1 MQDNNNKTEN
11 SYFKSVGL
19 TIKGL
24 KVLLGFSFVATI
36 IAFSIAFCEHRQY
49 TELVDRY
56 DDALVRISQC
66 EVSVSELMNETSYYN
81 SIEYTTTL
89 PLTTETTE
97 YTTAEYEEHTINAA
111 TDPTVNEPA
120 KETQTAKPHT
130 TKEATTKESTTKEST
145 TKVKET
151 SGAYYV
157 TQSGKK
163 YHVASCSYLSKSKI
177 AITMDKIRAEGYSPC
192 SRCIK

>member
-1 MQDNNNKTEN
+1 MQDNDNKTEN
-11 SYFKSVGL
+11 SYFKSAGL

-49 TELVDRY
+49 TELVERY
-56 DDALVRISQC
+56 DDALVGISQC
-66 EVSVSELMNETSYYN
+66 EVSLSELMNETSYYN
-81 SIEYTTTL
+81 SIENTTTL

-111 TDPTVNEPA
+111 TDPTGKEPA
-120 KETQTAKPHT
+120 KKTQPVKPHT
-130 TKEATTKESTTKEST
+130 TKEATTKEST

-177 AITMDKIRAEGYSPC
+177 TITMDRIRSEGYSPC

>member
-24 KVLLGFSFVATI
+24 KVLLSFSFVATI

-66 EVSVSELMNETSYYN
+66 EVSLSELMNETSYYN
-81 SIEYTTTL
+81 SIENTTTL

-97 YTTAEYEEHTINAA
+97 YTNAEYEEHTINAA
-111 TDPTVNEPA
+111 TDPTGKEPA
-120 KETQTAKPHT
+120 KETQPVKPDT
-130 TKEATTKESTTKEST
+130 TKETTTKI
-145 TKVKET
+145 KET
-151 SGAYYV
+151 TGIYFV

-177 AITMDKIRAEGYSPC
+177 AISIDRIKVEGYSPC